1 MNQAYRWVTFV
12 GLLISSFLFCV
23 ITIIAIGYI
32 RRQGF
37 EIGLL
42 VPLVPPA
49 VTVFLLV
56 FMTRTSLMGLPRR
69 IVLGLTFGCV
79 LYLLVPILFLS
90 TNYYLIREDGTAYWG
105 LLVIPAVWFWP
116 LVLVGSATTFI
127 GINYLMRAADNRRS
141 GEP

>member
-1 MNQAYRWVTFV
+1 MNRAYRWGTVV
-12 GLLISSFLFCV
+12 SLLFSSFLFCV
-23 ITIIAIGYI
+23 ITIIAKGYI

-56 FMTRTSLMGLPRR
+56 FMIRTSLRGLPRR
-69 IVLGLTFGCV
+69 IVAGLTFGCV

-90 TNYYLIREDGTAYWG
+90 TNYYLIREDGTAFWG
-105 LLVIPAVWFWP
+105 LLVIPAVWLWP
-116 LVLVGSATTFI
+116 LVLVGSATVFAAI
-127 GINYLMRAADNRRS
+127 HLSQSAMRR
-141 GEP
+141 